1 MTSEESVERL
11 FKINSCLLD
20 LGTDY
25 EANINILTAL
35 CGELLNGTCALYN
48 RLNGNMLCSIG
59 QWHTPPDYVSE
70 DQPQGHI
77 CYDLIKGDILEPYI
91 VRNLCEKSYAKTDPN
106 VALYNLQTYIGHPVI
121 CCNEA
126 VGSLCVVYHDEIE
139 PSEDDK
145 HIIGLIA
152 SAIGREEERKNVEEK
167 LHKSQQQLSNALNIG
182 KLGHWE
188 LDVVKGI
195 FTFSDEFYSIFR
207 TNAKEMGGYRMPIE
221 DYAKRFVHPEDRHM
235 VSEETL
241 KALDTEDPDFSR
253 YIEHRMLYADG
264 STGYL
269 AVKFFIVKNSK
280 GETVKS
286 YGVNQ
291 DITDRKLSEKA
302 LMHSHTLLRYIVEH
316 TRSAVAVHDRDMKY
330 IYVSQ
335 RYLNDYKVKEK
346 DVIGKHHYE
355 VFPDL
360 PQKWRDV
367 HQKAMRGEVSSA
379 EDDPYVREDGSVD
392 WTRWECRPW
401 YEADGSIGGIIVY
414 TEVITERKQAEKSL
428 KETSNILES
437 MLDQLQDAVAFQKT
451 DFTVIRYNKAG
462 YELLNMPP
470 EDVVGKKCYE
480 LIGRQDVCPNCQS
493 KKALISKRIETAERY
508 VPELNRY
515 IRATSNPILDENGEI
530 LFIVEQLQ
538 DITENKQ
545 REEELKRRETLLNK
559 VFDIL
564 PVGLWFTDAN
574 GKLLR
579 GNPAGKLIW
588 GAEPLISQEEYGVF
602 KAWRLPTGEEVLP
615 GDWAL
620 AHTIKKGVTI
630 ENELLEIETFDNK
643 RRVILNYTAPVLS
656 DDGETLGAIIV
667 NNDITELKK
676 TEMEL
681 IKAKETAETANAAK
695 SEFLANMSHEI
706 RTPMN
711 AIIGFTDLLMDTEMT
726 DAQRH
731 YAQIVQKSGGTL
743 LSLIEDILDISR
755 IDAGKLEL
763 ERLDFDLLNLLKDFI
778 DTMSLR
784 AQLKGL
790 ELSYS
795 LKENVPLLLHGDPS
809 RLAQI
814 LTNLTGNAIKFTS
827 EGKVIIHVSVESQ
840 NCDSV
845 MLRFSVSDTGTGI
858 PEDKIDFIFEKFTQ
872 ADASN
877 TRRFGGTGL
886 GLAISKQLVQ
896 MMDGNIGVI
905 SKVGEGSEFWF
916 TVKLEKQSK
925 AKWVEKSEKD
935 NLIQTNTNVLK
946 ILLVEDD
953 MLNQEVVQ
961 SMIINLEFDVD
972 TVNNGAEAIKALET
986 QSYDLVLM
994 DIQMPEMDGLEA
1006 TKIIRSPESKVT
1018 NKDIPIIA
1026 LTAHAIE
1033 GDRER
1038 FIKAGMDDYISKPV
1052 TLKAVEELLD
1062 KWNNIILRS
1071 RESTRS

>member
-1 MTSEESVERL
+1 MKNEESVERL

-20 LGTDY
+20 LGADY

-35 CGELLNGTCALYN
+35 CGELLHGTCALYN
-48 RLNGNMLCSIG
+48 RLNGEMLHSVG

-70 DQPQGHI
+70 DHPQGHI
-77 CYDLIKGDILEPYI
+77 CYDLIKGVISKPYI
-91 VRNLCEKSYAKTDPN
+91 VRNLGEKPYAKTDPN
-106 VALYNLQTYIGHPVI
+106 VALYKLQTYIGHPVM
-121 CCNEA
+121 CCNDV
-126 VGSLCVVYHDEIE
+126 VGSLCVVYQNEIE

-152 SAIGREEERKNVEEK
+152 SAIGREEERKNVEEE
-167 LHKSQQQLSNALNIG
+167 LYRSQQQLSNALNIG

-188 LDVVKGI
+188 LDVIKSI

-221 DYAKRFVHPEDRHM
+221 DYARRFVHPDDRHV
-235 VSEETL
+235 VSEEMR
-241 KALDTEDPDFSR
+241 KALDAEYTDFSG

-280 GETVKS
+280 GQTVKS

-302 LMHSHTLLRYIVEH
+302 LMHSHNLLSYIVEH
-316 TRSAVAVHDRDMKY
+316 TRSAVAVHDRDLNY

-335 RYLNDYKVKEK
+335 RYLDEYKVKKK
-346 DVIGKHHYE
+346 DIIGKHHYE
-355 VFPDL
+355 VFPYL
-360 PQKWRDV
+360 PQKWRNV
-367 HQKAMRGEVSSA
+367 HQMALAGEVISA
-379 EDDPYVREDGSVD
+379 EDDQYIREDGTTE

-401 YEADGSIGGIIVY
+401 YEMDGSIGGIIVY
-414 TEVITERKQAEKSL
+414 TEVITDRKQAEKSL
-428 KETSNILES
+428 EETSNILEA

-451 DFTVIRYNKAG
+451 DFTIMRYNKAG
-462 YELLNMPP
+462 YELLNMSP

-493 KKALISKRIETAERY
+493 KKALETKKIETAERC

-538 DITENKQ
+538 DITESK
-545 REEELKRRETLLNK
+545 RTEEELKRRETLLNK

-564 PVGLWFTDAN
+564 PVGLWFADAN
-574 GKLLR
+574 GKLLQ

-588 GAEPLISQEEYGVF
+588 GAEPLVPPEEYGVF
-602 KAWRLPTGEEVLP
+602 KAWRFPTGEEVLP
-615 GDWAL
+615 ENWAL
-620 AHTIKKGVTI
+620 AHTIKEGVTI
-630 ENELLEIETFDNK
+630 EDELLEIEAFDNK
-643 RRVILNYTAPVLS
+643 RRIILNYTAPVLG

-676 TEMEL
+676 TEMKL
-681 IKAKETAETANAAK
+681 IKAKEAAEAANVAK

-711 AIIGFTDLLMDTEMT
+711 AIMGFTDLLMETEMS

-743 LSLIEDILDISR
+743 LNLIEDVLDISK
-755 IDAGKLEL
+755 IAAGKLEL
-763 ERLDFDLLNLLKDFI
+763 ERLDFDLLDLLKDFI

-790 ELSYS
+790 ELSYN

-809 RLAQI
+809 RLTQI

-827 EGKVIIHVSVESQ
+827 EGKIIIHVSVESQ
-840 NCDSV
+840 NCDNV
-845 MLRFSVSDTGTGI
+845 MLRFSVSDTGIGI
-858 PEDKIDFIFEKFTQ
+858 PEEKIDLIFEKFTQ

-877 TRRFGGTGL
+877 SRRFGGAGL
-886 GLAISKQLVQ
+886 GLAISKQLVE

-916 TVKLEKQSK
+916 TVGLEKQSK
-925 AKWVEKSEKD
+925 AKWIEKSEKE
-935 NLIQTNTNVLK
+935 NLIQTNNNVLK

-953 MLNQEVVQ
+953 MHSQEVAQ
-961 SMIINLEFDVD
+961 SMLINLEYDVD

-986 QSYDLVLM
+986 QPYDLVLM

-1006 TKIIRSPESKVT
+1006 TKIIRSPESKVI

-1038 FIKAGMDDYISKPV
+1038 FIKAGMNDYISKPV
-1052 TLKAVEELLD
+1052 TLKAVGKLLD
-1062 KWNNIILRS
+1062 KWNNIILKS
-1071 RESTRS
+1071 RESTQS

>member
-1 MTSEESVERL
+1 MKNKESVERM

-20 LGTDY
+20 LGADY

-48 RLNGNMLCSIG
+48 RLNDDMLSSVG
-59 QWHTPPDYVSE
+59 QWQTPPDYISE
-70 DQPQGHI
+70 DHAQGHI
-77 CYDLIKGDILEPYI
+77 CYDLIKGVISKPYI
-91 VRNLCEKSYAKTDPN
+91 VRNLGEKTYVKTDPN
-106 VALYNLQTYIGHPVI
+106 VALYNLQTYIGHPVM
-121 CCNEA
+121 CCTEV
-126 VGSLCVVYHDEIE
+126 VGSLCVVYQNEIE

-152 SAIGREEERKNVEEK
+152 SAIGREEERKNVEEE

-195 FTFSDEFYSIFR
+195 FTFSDEFYSIFH

-221 DYAKRFVHPEDRHM
+221 DYARRFVHPDDRHM
-235 VSEETL
+235 VSEETR
-241 KALDTEDPDFSR
+241 KALDAGDSDFSR

-269 AVKFFIVKNSK
+269 AVKWFIVKNSK
-280 GETVKS
+280 GQTVKS

-302 LMHSHTLLRYIVEH
+302 LMHSHNLLSYIVEH
-316 TRSAVAVHDRDMKY
+316 TRSAVAVHDRDLNY

-335 RYLNDYKVKEK
+335 RYLDEYKVKKK
-346 DVIGKHHYE
+346 DIIGKHHYE

-367 HQKAMRGEVSSA
+367 HQMALAGEVISA
-379 EDDPYVREDGSVD
+379 EDDQYIREDGTVE

-401 YEADGSIGGIIVY
+401 YEMDGSIGGIIVY
-414 TEVITERKQAEKSL
+414 TEVITDRKQTEKNL
-428 KETSNILES
+428 EETSNILEA
-437 MLDQLQDAVAFQKT
+437 MLDQLQDVVAFQKT
-451 DFTVIRYNKAG
+451 DFTIMRYNKAG
-462 YELLNMPP
+462 YELLNMSP

-480 LIGRQDVCPNCQS
+480 LIGRQDVCPNCQL
-493 KKALISKRIETAERY
+493 KKAMETKKIETADRY
-508 VPELNRY
+508 VPELDKY

-538 DITENKQ
+538 DITKSKQ
-545 REEELKRRETLLNK
+545 TEEKLKRRETLLNK

-564 PVGLWFTDAN
+564 PVGLWFADNN

-579 GNPAGKLIW
+579 GNPAGKRIW

-602 KAWRLPTGEEVLP
+602 KAWRLPSGEEILP
-615 GDWAL
+615 EDWAL
-620 AHTIKKGVTI
+620 AHTIKEGVTI
-630 ENELLEIETFDNK
+630 EDELLEIEAFDNK
-643 RRVILNYTAPVLS
+643 RRIILNYTAPVLS
-656 DDGETLGAIIV
+656 DDGEMLGAIIV

-681 IKAKETAETANAAK
+681 INAKEAAEAANAAK

-711 AIIGFTDLLMDTEMT
+711 AIIGFADLLMESEMS
-726 DAQRH
+726 DVQRH
-731 YAQIVQKSGGTL
+731 YAQIVQKSGGML
-743 LSLIEDILDISR
+743 LNLIEDVLDISR

-778 DTMSLR
+778 DTMGLR

-809 RLAQI
+809 RLTQI

-827 EGKVIIHVSVESQ
+827 EGKVIIHISVESH
-840 NCDSV
+840 NCDNV
-845 MLRFSVSDTGTGI
+845 ILRFSVSDTGIGI
-858 PEDKIDFIFEKFTQ
+858 PEDKIDLIFEKFTQ

-877 TRRFGGTGL
+877 SRRFGGSGL
-886 GLAISKQLVQ
+886 GLAISKQLVK
-896 MMDGNIGVI
+896 MMDGDIGVI

-916 TVKLEKQSK
+916 TVRLEKQSK
-925 AKWVEKSEKD
+925 AKWVEKYEKE
-935 NLIQTNTNVLK
+935 NLIQTSNNVLR

-953 MLNQEVVQ
+953 MHSQEVAQ
-961 SMIINLEFDVD
+961 SMLINLEFDVD
-972 TVNNGAEAIKALET
+972 TANNGVEAIKALET
-986 QSYDLVLM
+986 QPYDLVLM

-1006 TKIIRSPESKVT
+1006 TKIIRSPESKVI

-1026 LTAHAIE
+1026 LTAYAMK
-1033 GDRER
+1033 GDRDKFFE
-1038 FIKAGMDDYISKPV
+1038 AGMNDYISKPIS
-1052 TLKAVEELLD
+1052 LKVVGELLD
-1062 KWNNIILRS
+1062 KWNNIILKNKGLW
-1071 RESTRS
+1071 